1 MEMKNLT
8 AIQIVEALKNK
19 EFTCEALVKYYL
31 ENIEK
36 NAQKNAVLEVFDD
49 AIENAKKIDELIAS
63 GRELPALC
71 GVPIIIKDNILYKGK
86 ISSCAS
92 KFLKGYK
99 AQYTSTVVQKLLDA
113 GVVILGRANMDEF
126 AMGGSCENSAFGP
139 CKNALDDR
147 RVSGGSSGGSAVAVA
162 SDMCA
167 FALGSD
173 TGGSIR
179 QPASFNGVVG
189 IKPTYA
195 RVSRYGLV
203 AYASS
208 FDQIG
213 PITKSVEDSALVLS
227 IIAGH
232 DEKDETSL
240 SSSVPNYFKNLEG
253 KIAGLKV
260 GVLKETNDLIA
271 KTGYAH
277 IYDGIRT
284 WLESQGASVQEF
296 SVPSFDLCLPT
307 YYTLTTA
314 EATSNLG
321 RFDGVKYTSRAEGVT
336 NLDELYLNSRSEGFG
351 NEVKRRIMLGNFVL
365 SSGYYDAYYMK
376 AMQVRQGLKNEFKT
390 IFQNCDVVILP
401 TTFGEAFEIGSKTN
415 NPVEMYVEDMFTTL
429 ANIIGNPAISIP
441 CGKGKTGLPLGLQI
455 IADNEQEQTLFNF
468 SKYFIDN
475 FKEGK

>member
-8 AIQIVEALKNK
+8 ALQIVKCLKNK
-19 EFTCEALVKYYL
+19 EFTCENLVKYYL
-31 ENIEK
+31 SNIEK
-36 NAQKNAVLEVFDD
+36 FKNKNSILEVFDD
-49 AIENAKKIDELIAS
+49 AIGNAKKIDELIAS
-63 GRELPALC
+63 GKELPALV

-86 ISSCAS
+86 IASCAS
-92 KFLKGYK
+92 KFLKDYK
-99 AQYTSTVVQKLLDA
+99 AQYSATVIEKLLDA

-139 CKNALDDR
+139 CKNALNDK

-162 SDMCA
+162 CDMCA

-173 TGGSIR
+173 TGGSVR
-179 QPASFNGVVG
+179 QPASFNGIVG

-213 PITKSVEDSALVLS
+213 PLTKTVEDNAFILS
-227 IIAGH
+227 IIAGK

-240 SSSVPNYFKNLEG
+240 QTVVPNYLKNIKPEV
-253 KIAGLKV
+253 KGLRV
-260 GVLKETNDLIA
+260 GILKETNELIE
-271 KTGYAH
+271 KTGYKFV
-277 IYDGIRT
+277 YDKINT
-284 WLESQGASVQEF
+284 WLRMQGAKIKEF
-296 SVPSFDLCLPT
+296 SVPSFNLCLPT

-321 RFDGVKYTSRAEGVT
+321 RFDGVKYTTRADNSS
-336 NLDELYLNSRSEGFG
+336 NLDDLYLNSRSEGFG
-351 NEVKRRIMLGNFVL
+351 AEVKRRIMLGNFVL
-365 SSGYYDAYYMK
+365 SSGFYDAYYMK
-376 AMQVRQGLKNEFKT
+376 AMKVRKGLRNEFNN
-390 IFQNCDVVILP
+390 IFKNCDVVIFP
-401 TTFGEAFEIGSKTN
+401 TAFGEAFEIGSKTN

-441 CGKGKTGLPLGLQI
+441 CGKGKTGLPLGLQVL
-455 IADNEQEQTLFNF
+455 ADNENEQTLYNF
-468 SKYFIDN
+468 SEYFVKN
-475 FKEGK
+475 FGGEL

>member
-1 MEMKNLT
+1 MDMKNLSVLE
-8 AIQIVEALKNK
+8 IIDALKSK
-19 EFTCEALVKYYL
+19 KFTCENLVKYYL
-31 ENIEK
+31 EKIEQNK
-36 NAQKNAVLEVFDD
+36 AKNAVLEVFDD
-49 AIENAKKIDELIAS
+49 AIDNAKKIDELIAS
-63 GRELPALC
+63 GKPLPKLA

-86 ISSCAS
+86 IASCAS
-92 KFLKGYK
+92 KFLSNYK
-99 AQYTSTVVQKLLDA
+99 AQYNSTVIQKLLDQ

-139 CKNALDDR
+139 CKNALDDT

-179 QPASFNGVVG
+179 QPASFNGIIG

-195 RVSRYGLV
+195 SVSRYGLV

-213 PITKSVEDSALVLS
+213 PITKTVEDSALVLS

-240 SSSVPNYFKNLEG
+240 CQEVPNYLENLKG
-253 KIAGLKV
+253 RMNGLRV
-260 GVLKETNDLIA
+260 GVLKETNALISQTEY
-271 KTGYAH
+271 KT
-277 IYDGIRT
+277 IYDNIT
-284 WLESQGASVQEF
+284 NWLKNQGATVQEF
-296 SVPSFDLCLPT
+296 TAPSFDLCLPT

-321 RFDGVKYTSRAEGVT
+321 RFDGVKYTTRAENVSD
-336 NLDELYLNSRSEGFG
+336 LDELYLKSRSEGFG
-351 NEVKRRIMLGNFVL
+351 SEVKRRIMLGNFVL
-365 SSGYYDAYYMK
+365 SSGYYDAYYLK
-376 AMQVRQGLKNEFKT
+376 AMQVRQTLKDEFKN
-390 IFQNCDVVILP
+390 IFASCDVIILP
-401 TTFGEAFEIGSKTN
+401 TTFGEAFEIGSKTS

-455 IADNEQEQTLFNF
+455 IADNQNEQVLFDF
-468 SKYFIDN
+468 SKYFVEN
-475 FKEGK
+475 FKEGN

>member
-8 AIQIVEALKNK
+8 ALQIVEALKNK
-19 EFTCEALVKYYL
+19 EFSCVELVKYYL
-31 ENIEK
+31 SNIE
-36 NAQKNAVLEVFDD
+36 ASAHKNAVLEVFDD
-49 AIENAKKIDELIAS
+49 AIDKASEIDKKIAS
-63 GRELPALC
+63 GEPLPALC

-86 ISSCAS
+86 IASCAS
-92 KFLKGYK
+92 KFLKNYK
-99 AQYTSTVVQKLLDA
+99 AQYNSTVVEKLLDA

-126 AMGGSCENSAFGP
+126 AMGGSCENSAFGA
-139 CKNALDDR
+139 CKNALDDT

-162 SDMCA
+162 ADMCA

-213 PITKSVEDSALVLS
+213 PITKTVEDAAFVLS
-227 IIAGH
+227 VIAGH

-240 SSSVPNYFKNLEG
+240 TSEVPNYLASLTG
-253 KIAGLKV
+253 KISGLRV
-260 GVLKETNDLIA
+260 GVLKET
-271 KTGYAH
+271 KTLVEKTEYKAVYEN
-277 IYDGIRT
+277 INN
-284 WLESQGASVQEF
+284 WLEKQGAKVEEF
-296 SVPSFDLCLPT
+296 SVPAFDLCLPT

-321 RFDGVKYTSRAEGVT
+321 RFDGVKYTTRADGVT

-351 NEVKRRIMLGNFVL
+351 SEVKRRIMLGNFVL
-365 SSGYYDAYYMK
+365 SSGFYDAYYMK
-376 AMQVRQGLKNEFKT
+376 AMQVRSSLRNQFKD
-390 IFQNCDVVILP
+390 IFEKCDVIILP

-441 CGKGKTGLPLGLQI
+441 CGKGKTGLPLGLQV
-455 IADNEQEQTLFNF
+455 IADNEDEQTLFNF
-468 SKYFIDN
+468 SKYFTDN
-475 FKEGK
+475 YKEGK

>member
-8 AIQIVEALKNK
+8 ALQIVDALKNK
-19 EFTCEALVKYYL
+19 QFSCEELVKYYIS
-31 ENIEK
+31 NIEK
-36 NAQKNAVLEVFDD
+36 NAHKNAVLEVFDD
-49 AIENAKKIDELIAS
+49 AIDNAKKVDEKIAN
-63 GRELPALC
+63 GEPLPALC

-86 ISSCAS
+86 IASCAS
-92 KFLKGYK
+92 KFLKNYK
-99 AQYTSTVVQKLLDA
+99 AQYNSTVVQKLLDA

-139 CKNALDDR
+139 CKNALNDNC
-147 RVSGGSSGGSAVAVA
+147 VSGGSSGGSAVAVA
-162 SDMCA
+162 ADMCA

-213 PITKSVEDSALVLS
+213 PITKTVEDSAFILG

-240 SSSVPNYFKNLEG
+240 SSSVPNYLQNLDA
-253 KIAGLKV
+253 KISGLKV
-260 GVLKETNDLIA
+260 GVLKETNALLE
-271 KTGYAH
+271 KTEYKNVYQA
-277 IYDGIRT
+277 IT
-284 WLESQGASVQEF
+284 KWLQSQGATVEEYSA
-296 SVPSFDLCLPT
+296 PSFDLCLPT

-321 RFDGVKYTSRAEGVT
+321 RFDGVKYTTRAEGVT

-351 NEVKRRIMLGNFVL
+351 SEVKRRIMLGNFVL

-376 AMQVRQGLKNEFKT
+376 AMQVRGDLKNQFKN
-390 IFQNCDVVILP
+390 IFEKCDVIILP

-441 CGKGKTGLPLGLQI
+441 CGNGKNNLPLGLQV
-455 IADNEQEQTLFNF
+455 IADNENEQTLFNF
-468 SKYFIDN
+468 SKYFTDN
-475 FKEGK
+475 YKEGK